1 MNMTRCS
8 PKWPKPRSKDDPR
21 PSKPVSSPFK
31 IPIVDL
37 GAQYTKI
44 RAEIQRALN
53 EVIESQRFILGPAVT
68 SFEAQMANYLQC
80 RHAVGVASGSDAL
93 LLALMALQIGPGDG
107 VITTPFTFFSTVSS
121 ITRLGA
127 TPLFVDIEAENYLLS
142 GKALERLLNA
152 RAAVHDGEAKDSQT
166 GLRLKA
172 LLPVHL
178 FGHCGTMNEII
189 GLARTFRLRIVED
202 VAQACGARLKID
214 GQVRFA
220 GTIGDLG
227 CYSFFPSKTLGG
239 FGDAGLISTESEE
252 LATKLRMLRMHGE
265 SMKYHHEVTGVNSRL
280 DSIQA
285 AVLSVKQTYLDT
297 WCEERIERAEAYRRL
312 FMESG
317 LLGNGIVS
325 IPGAITD
332 KSHIFNNYVVR
343 AQRRDELRQFLAG
356 NGIQS
361 EIYYPVPLHLQK
373 SFAALGHRRGDFPQA
388 ELAAS
393 QVLALPLYPE
403 LTVDQQETVVDS
415 IRVFFQR

>member
-1 MNMTRCS
+1 
-8 PKWPKPRSKDDPR
+8 
-21 PSKPVSSPFK
+21 VSSPYK

-37 GAQYTKI
+37 GAQYAKI
-44 RAEIQRALN
+44 RPEIQRALD
-53 EVIESQRFILGPAVT
+53 EVVEGQRFILGPAVT
-68 SFEAQMANYLQC
+68 SFEAQMADYLQC

-93 LLALMALQIGPGDG
+93 LLALMALEIGPGDG

-142 GKALERLLNA
+142 GKALERLLSE
-152 RAAVHDGEAKDSQT
+152 RAVIYDGDAKDSKT

-178 FGHCGTMNEII
+178 FGYCGPMNEFA

-202 VAQACGARLKID
+202 VAQACGARLNID

-239 FGDAGLISTESEE
+239 FGDGGLIVTESVD
-252 LATKLRMLRMHGE
+252 LAKKLRMLRMHGE
-265 SMKYHHEVTGVNSRL
+265 SLKYHHEVTGINSRL

-285 AVLSVKQTYLDT
+285 AVLSVKQKYLDT
-297 WCEERIERAEAYRRL
+297 WCEERIERAEAYQHL
-312 FMESG
+312 FRESG
-317 LLGNGIVS
+317 LLGNGILS

-332 KSHIFNNYVVR
+332 KSHVFNNYVIR
-343 AQRRDELRQFLAG
+343 AQRRDELRQFLAE
-356 NGIQS
+356 NGVQS

-373 SFAALGHRRGDFPQA
+373 CFAALGHRQGDFPQA
-388 ELAAS
+388 ELATS

-403 LTVDQQETVVDS
+403 LTLDQQETVVDR
-415 IRVFFQR
+415 IRAFFQR

>member
-1 MNMTRCS
+1 
-8 PKWPKPRSKDDPR
+8 
-21 PSKPVSSPFK
+21 VSSPYK

-37 GAQYTKI
+37 GAQYAKI
-44 RAEIQRALN
+44 RPEIQRALD
-53 EVIESQRFILGPAVT
+53 EVVEGQRFILGPAVT
-68 SFEAQMANYLQC
+68 SFEAQMADYRQC
-80 RHAVGVASGSDAL
+80 RYAVGVASGSDAL
-93 LLALMALQIGPGDG
+93 LLALMALEIGPGDG

-142 GKALERLLNA
+142 GKALERLLSE
-152 RAAVHDGEAKDSQT
+152 RAVIYDGDAKDSKT

-178 FGHCGTMNEII
+178 FGYCGPMNEFA

-202 VAQACGARLKID
+202 VAQACGARLNID

-239 FGDAGLISTESEE
+239 FGDGGLIVTESVD
-252 LATKLRMLRMHGE
+252 LAKKLRMLRMHGE
-265 SMKYHHEVTGVNSRL
+265 SLKYHHEVTGINSRL

-285 AVLSVKQTYLDT
+285 AVLSVKQKYLDT
-297 WCEERIERAEAYRRL
+297 WCEERIERAEAYRHL

-317 LLGNGIVS
+317 LLGNGILS

-332 KSHIFNNYVVR
+332 KSHVFNNYVIR
-343 AQRRDELRQFLAG
+343 AQRRDELRQFLAE
-356 NGIQS
+356 NGVQS

-373 SFAALGHRRGDFPQA
+373 CFAALGHRQGDFPQA
-388 ELAAS
+388 ELATS

-403 LTVDQQETVVDS
+403 LTLDQQETVVDR
-415 IRVFFQR
+415 IRAFFQR

>member
-1 MNMTRCS
+1 M
-8 PKWPKPRSKDDPR
+8 
-21 PSKPVSSPFK
+21 SSSYK

-37 GAQYTKI
+37 GAQYAKI

-53 EVIESQRFILGPAVT
+53 EVVESQRFILGPAVT
-68 SFEAQMANYLQC
+68 SFEAQMAEYLQC

-93 LLALMALQIGPGDG
+93 LLALTALEIGPGDG

-142 GKALERLLNA
+142 GKALERLLGE
-152 RAAVHDGEAKDSQT
+152 RAIIHDGVAKDSKS

-178 FGHCGTMNEII
+178 FGYCGTMNEFA
-189 GLARTFRLRIVED
+189 GLARTFRLQIVED
-202 VAQACGARLKID
+202 VAQACGARLNID

-239 FGDAGLISTESEE
+239 FGDGGLIVTDSAE

-265 SMKYHHEVTGVNSRL
+265 SLKYHHEVTGINSRL

-285 AVLSVKQTYLDT
+285 AVLSVKQKYLDS
-297 WCEERIERAEAYRRL
+297 WCDERIERAEAYRCL

-317 LLGNGIVS
+317 LLGNGILS
-325 IPGAITD
+325 IPVANTD
-332 KSHIFNNYVVR
+332 MCHVFNNYVVR
-343 AQRRDELRQFLAG
+343 AQRRDELRQFLAE

-373 SFAALGHRRGDFPQA
+373 CFAALGHRQGDFPEA

-403 LTVDQQETVVDS
+403 LTVDQQETVVDR
-415 IRVFFQR
+415 IRAFFQR

>member
-1 MNMTRCS
+1 
-8 PKWPKPRSKDDPR
+8 
-21 PSKPVSSPFK
+21 VSSPYK

-37 GAQYTKI
+37 GAQYAKI

-53 EVIESQRFILGPAVT
+53 EVVESQRFILGPAVT
-68 SFEAQMANYLQC
+68 SFEAQMAEYLQC

-93 LLALMALQIGPGDG
+93 LLALAALEIGPGDG

-127 TPLFVDIEAENYLLS
+127 TPLFVDIEAESYLLS
-142 GKALERLLNA
+142 GKALERLLGE
-152 RAAVHDGEAKDSQT
+152 RADIHDGVAKDSKS

-178 FGHCGTMNEII
+178 FGYCSTMNEFA
-189 GLARTFRLRIVED
+189 GLARTFRLQIVED
-202 VAQACGARLKID
+202 VAQACGARLNID

-239 FGDAGLISTESEE
+239 FGDGGLIVTDSAE

-265 SMKYHHEVTGVNSRL
+265 SLKYHHEVTGINSRL

-285 AVLSVKQTYLDT
+285 AVLSVKQKYLDS
-297 WCEERIERAEAYRRL
+297 WCDERIERAKAYRGL

-317 LLGNGIVS
+317 LLGNGILS
-325 IPGAITD
+325 IPGASTD
-332 KSHIFNNYVVR
+332 RCHVFNNYVVR
-343 AQRRDELRQFLAG
+343 AQRRDELRQFLAD

-373 SFAALGHRRGDFPQA
+373 CFEALGHRQGDFPQA

-403 LTVDQQETVVDS
+403 LTVDQQETVVDK
-415 IRVFFQR
+415 IRAFFQR

>member
-1 MNMTRCS
+1 
-8 PKWPKPRSKDDPR
+8 
-21 PSKPVSSPFK
+21 VSSPYK

-37 GAQYTKI
+37 GAQYAKI

-53 EVIESQRFILGPAVT
+53 EVVESQRFILGPAVT
-68 SFEAQMANYLQC
+68 SFEAQMAEYLQC

-93 LLALMALQIGPGDG
+93 LLALTALEIGPGDG

-127 TPLFVDIEAENYLLS
+127 TPLFVDIEAESYLLS
-142 GKALERLLNA
+142 GKALERLLGE
-152 RAAVHDGEAKDSQT
+152 RAIVHDGVAKDSKS

-178 FGHCGTMNEII
+178 FGYCSTMNEFA
-189 GLARTFRLRIVED
+189 GLARTFRLQIVED
-202 VAQACGARLKID
+202 VAQACGARLNID

-239 FGDAGLISTESEE
+239 FGDGGLIVTDSAE

-265 SMKYHHEVTGVNSRL
+265 SLKYHHEVTGINSRL

-285 AVLSVKQTYLDT
+285 AVLSVKQKYLDS
-297 WCEERIERAEAYRRL
+297 WCDERIERAEAYRCL

-317 LLGNGIVS
+317 LLGNGILS
-325 IPGAITD
+325 IPVANTD
-332 KSHIFNNYVVR
+332 MCHVFNNYVVR
-343 AQRRDELRQFLAG
+343 AQRRDELRQFLAE

-373 SFAALGHRRGDFPQA
+373 CFAALGHRQGDFPEA

-403 LTVDQQETVVDS
+403 LTVDQQETVVDR
-415 IRVFFQR
+415 IRAFFQR

>member
-1 MNMTRCS
+1 
-8 PKWPKPRSKDDPR
+8 
-21 PSKPVSSPFK
+21 VSSPYK

-37 GAQYTKI
+37 GAQYAKI

-53 EVIESQRFILGPAVT
+53 EVVESQRFILGPAVT
-68 SFEAQMANYLQC
+68 SFEAQMAEYLQC

-93 LLALMALQIGPGDG
+93 LLALTALEIGPGDA

-127 TPLFVDIEAENYLLS
+127 TPLFVDIEAESYLLS
-142 GKALERLLNA
+142 GKALERLLGE
-152 RAAVHDGEAKDSQT
+152 RADIHDGIAKDSKS

-178 FGHCGTMNEII
+178 FGYCSTMNELI
-189 GLARTFRLRIVED
+189 GLAQTFRLRIVED
-202 VAQACGARLKID
+202 VAQACGARLNID

-239 FGDAGLISTESEE
+239 FGDGGLIVTDSAE

-265 SMKYHHEVTGVNSRL
+265 SLKYHHEVTGINSRL

-285 AVLSVKQTYLDT
+285 AVLSVKQKYLDS
-297 WCEERIERAEAYRRL
+297 WCDQRIERAKGYRGL

-317 LLGNGIVS
+317 LLGNGILS

-332 KSHIFNNYVVR
+332 MCHVFNNYVVR
-343 AQRRDELRQFLAG
+343 AQRRDELRQFLAD

-373 SFAALGHRRGDFPQA
+373 CFAALGHRQGDFPQA

-403 LTVDQQETVVDS
+403 LTVDQQETVVDR
-415 IRVFFQR
+415 IRAFFQR

>member
-1 MNMTRCS
+1 
-8 PKWPKPRSKDDPR
+8 
-21 PSKPVSSPFK
+21 VSSPYK

-37 GAQYTKI
+37 GAQYAKI
-44 RAEIQRALN
+44 RPEIQRALD
-53 EVIESQRFILGPAVT
+53 EVVEGQRFILGPAVT
-68 SFEAQMANYLQC
+68 SFEAQMADYLQC
-80 RHAVGVASGSDAL
+80 RYAVGVASGSDAL
-93 LLALMALQIGPGDG
+93 LLALMALEIGPGDG

-142 GKALERLLNA
+142 GKALERLLSE
-152 RAAVHDGEAKDSQT
+152 RAVIYDGDAKDSKT

-178 FGHCGTMNEII
+178 FGYCGPMNEFAD
-189 GLARTFRLRIVED
+189 LARTFRLRIVED
-202 VAQACGARLKID
+202 VAQACGARLNID

-239 FGDAGLISTESEE
+239 FGDGGLIVTESVD
-252 LATKLRMLRMHGE
+252 LAKKLRMLRMHGE
-265 SMKYHHEVTGVNSRL
+265 SLKYHHEVTGINSRL

-285 AVLSVKQTYLDT
+285 AVLSVKQKYLDT
-297 WCEERIERAEAYRRL
+297 WCEERIERAEAYQHL
-312 FMESG
+312 FRESG
-317 LLGNGIVS
+317 LLGNGILS

-332 KSHIFNNYVVR
+332 KSHVFNNYVIR
-343 AQRRDELRQFLAG
+343 AQRRDELRQFLAE
-356 NGIQS
+356 NGVQS

-373 SFAALGHRRGDFPQA
+373 CFAALGHRQGDFPQA
-388 ELAAS
+388 ELATS

-403 LTVDQQETVVDS
+403 LTLDQQETVVDR
-415 IRVFFQR
+415 IRAFFQR

>member
-1 MNMTRCS
+1 M
-8 PKWPKPRSKDDPR
+8 
-21 PSKPVSSPFK
+21 SSPYK

-37 GAQYTKI
+37 GAQYAKI
-44 RAEIQRALN
+44 RPEIQRALD
-53 EVIESQRFILGPAVT
+53 EVVEGQRFILGPAVT
-68 SFEAQMANYLQC
+68 SFEAQMADYLQC

-93 LLALMALQIGPGDG
+93 LLALMALEIGPGDG

-142 GKALERLLNA
+142 GKALERLLSE
-152 RAAVHDGEAKDSQT
+152 RAVIYDGDAKDSKT

-178 FGHCGTMNEII
+178 FGYCGPMNEFA

-202 VAQACGARLKID
+202 VAQACGARLNID

-239 FGDAGLISTESEE
+239 FGDGGLIVTESVD
-252 LATKLRMLRMHGE
+252 LAKKLRMLRMHGE
-265 SMKYHHEVTGVNSRL
+265 SLKYHHEVTGINSRL

-285 AVLSVKQTYLDT
+285 AVLSVKQKYLDT
-297 WCEERIERAEAYRRL
+297 WCEERIERAEAYQHL
-312 FMESG
+312 FRESG
-317 LLGNGIVS
+317 LLGNGILS

-332 KSHIFNNYVVR
+332 KSHVFNNYVIR
-343 AQRRDELRQFLAG
+343 AQRRDELRQFLAE
-356 NGIQS
+356 NGVQS

-373 SFAALGHRRGDFPQA
+373 CFAALGHRQGDFPQA
-388 ELAAS
+388 ELATS

-403 LTVDQQETVVDS
+403 LTLDQQETVVDR
-415 IRVFFQR
+415 IRAFFQR